1 MWELAL
7 RGHPDAEFVHYFC
20 AGLRFGFRIGF
31 DHRRTLRSANSNMMS
46 AFQHPE
52 PIAEYIEKELK
63 RSRTLGPFP
72 VGGRLQ
78 SAIQISRFGVIPKGH
93 NEGKWR
99 LITDLSYPTGH
110 SVNDGINPAL
120 CSLRYTTV
128 EIVASEAAALG
139 PGALIAKVDIE
150 SAYLLVPVHPDD
162 RSLLGLRLGDK
173 LYIDPMLPFGLRSAP
188 KIFTAVADAL
198 EWCLRSCGIAH
209 THHYLDDFV
218 VLGAPGT
225 DECEKAL
232 STLVGKCTELGIP
245 LATHKT
251 EGPATSIKFLGIVID
266 TCRSRGTQAT
276 GR

>member
-1 MWELAL
+1 MLHNLPKCIKDVKIVYKPGLNTQKFFPGAQP
-7 RGHPDAEFVHYFC
+7 PDPP
-20 AGLRFGFRIGF
+20 FGPPFLLF
-31 DHRRTLRSANSNMMS
+31 LYPPLMMS

-63 RSRTLGPFP
+63 RSRMLGPFP

-120 CSLRYTTV
+120 CSLRYITV

-150 SAYLLVPVHPDD
+150 SAYRLVPVHQDD
-162 RSLLGLRLGDK
+162 RSLLGLAKAGRQ
-173 LYIDPMLPFGLRSAP
+173 
-188 KIFTAVADAL
+188 AV
-198 EWCLRSCGIAH
+198 
-209 THHYLDDFV
+209 
-218 VLGAPGT
+218 
-225 DECEKAL
+225 
-232 STLVGKCTELGIP
+232 
-245 LATHKT
+245 
-251 EGPATSIKFLGIVID
+251 
-266 TCRSRGTQAT
+266 
-276 GR
+276 